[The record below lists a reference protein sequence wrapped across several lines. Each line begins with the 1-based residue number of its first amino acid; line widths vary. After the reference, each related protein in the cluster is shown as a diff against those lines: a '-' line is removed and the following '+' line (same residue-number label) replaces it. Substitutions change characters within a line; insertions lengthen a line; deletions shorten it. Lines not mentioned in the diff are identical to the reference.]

1 MTEFI
6 ELIEDKFREDVV
18 RDVILLV
25 VSIFTFVVKCKLIDK
40 TGEDWWEMFIPIYGD
55 YLLFSAL
62 WEGKMYWIYL
72 LVCVFTA
79 GLISLIPYYDLLFG
93 SVLQLIIAALTV
105 ITAIGAFVI
114 DWMFC
119 DNAAQSFGHSKWTA
133 VGLFLLPF
141 IFFPILAFGRS
152 RYVG

>member
-6 ELIEDKFREDVV
+6 ELITDKFREDVV

-25 VSIFTFVVKCKLIDK
+25 VSIFMFVVKCKLIDK

-72 LVCVFTA
+72 LAYVFMS
-79 GLISLIPYYDLLFG
+79 GLASLIPYYDLLFG

-105 ITAIGAFVI
+105 MIAIGVLVI
-114 DWMFC
+114 DWMLC
-119 DNAAQSFGHSKWTA
+119 YNASLSFGYKKRMA
-133 VGLFLLPF
+133 VGLFLLPY